1 MVHSSLHRV
10 RFLLRVWK
18 KCRLSASSNKKVCI
32 KLWEVHMSDERALMG
47 ETFVYCF
54 SFFYMLVRYY
64 SLWLLY
70 YMIFHSIY
78 DASIL

>member
-18 KCRLSASSNKKVCI
+18 KCRLSASSNKKVCM

-47 ETFVYCF
+47 GTFV
-54 SFFYMLVRYY
+54 
-64 SLWLLY
+64 LL
-70 YMIFHSIY
+70 
-78 DASIL
+78 